1 MIVRNVVPGDGD
13 PVELTAPDAA
23 ARLDAWYRTTRPAWV
38 RINLVVSVNGN
49 AAGPDG
55 TSATLTVGADRKI
68 LGAIRRN
75 SDVVLVGAS
84 TVRREGYFLP
94 RTAPLA
100 IVTGTGDLSG
110 AAIPEDIDPD
120 RVLVLCPQSAVET
133 VSLTLAAPVT
143 VIALP
148 GPRLSSQIIV
158 DALRARGLQRIVCE
172 GGPALASQLVD
183 DGLVDELCLTTSPQ
197 VNGSVSPALPGLNAQ
212 RPARLTQLLVDSS
225 GALYA
230 RWAL

>member
-1 MIVRNVVPGDGD
+1 MIVRNVIPGVGD
-13 PVELTAPDAA
+13 AIDVAQPDAGA
-23 ARLDAWYRTTRPAWV
+23 LLEQWYRPTRPAWV

-49 AAGPDG
+49 AAGSDG

-84 TVRREGYFLP
+84 TVRHEGYLLP

-100 IVTGTGDLSG
+100 IVTRSGDLSG
-110 AAIPEDIDPD
+110 ATIPEGTAAG
-120 RVLVLCPQSAVET
+120 RVLVLCPQGALET
-133 VSLTLAAPVT
+133 VSRTLAAPAT
-143 VIALP
+143 IIALP
-148 GPRLSSQIIV
+148 GPLLSSRSIV
-158 DALRARGLQRIVCE
+158 DALRARGLERIVCE
-172 GGPALASQLVD
+172 GGPSLASQLLNDSV
-183 DGLVDELCLTTSPQ
+183 VNELCLTTSPQ
-197 VNGSVSPALPGLNAQ
+197 VNGALFPALPGLTTRHA
-212 RPARLTQLLVDSS
+212 AELTQLLVDSS